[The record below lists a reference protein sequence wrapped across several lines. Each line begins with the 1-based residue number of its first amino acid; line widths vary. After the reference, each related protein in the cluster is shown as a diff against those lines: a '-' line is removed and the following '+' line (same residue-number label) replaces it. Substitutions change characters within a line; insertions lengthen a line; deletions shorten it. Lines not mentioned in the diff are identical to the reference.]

1 MLPYYIVSFLSLFQL
16 EIKAHRSEIVRS
28 LNALS
33 KLCIIRLS
41 AETVH
46 FIVPGNEGREGV
58 QVWS

>member
-1 MLPYYIVSFLSLFQL
+1 MSLCYIVSFLARILATAN
-16 EIKAHRSEIVRS
+16 EPEIVRS